1 MYPIR
6 LGRQDVDVAF
16 VALLGYIVTVAV
28 KRRKTGEESVAVKRR
43 KTDEE
48 RRTLYLRVRL
58 TAEQDVLI
66 KEAAA
71 LAGITVSSWAVERL
85 LRAAKAEKKAEQS

>member
-1 MYPIR
+1 
-6 LGRQDVDVAF
+6 VAKT
-16 VALLGYIVTVAV
+16 I
-28 KRRKTGEESVAVKRR
+28 KRRKP
-43 KTDEE
+43 DEE

-58 TAEQDVLI
+58 TADQDALI

-85 LRAAKAEKKAEQS
+85 VRAARSERRAEK